1 VSKAGERIIRSAKEA
16 LAYAKSEARDGF
28 RVHVPEE
35 IDVCALRK
43 KLDMT
48 RKEFALRFGF
58 EVAAVKEWEM
68 RRRKPDRAA
77 RVLLKVIAHNPKVV
91 ERALAAA

>member
-1 VSKAGERIIRSAKEA
+1 VSKAGERILRSIKQAR
-16 LAYAKSEARDGF
+16 AYARGEAVEGF
-28 RVHVPEE
+28 VVHVPEE
-35 IDVCALRK
+35 IDVRALRK

-48 RKEFALRFGF
+48 RNEFALRFGF

-77 RVLLKVIAHNPKVV
+77 RVLLKVIAHNPKAV
-91 ERALAAA
+91 ERALAVA